1 MRRPTSLTSASL
13 IPDFRTMI
21 MFPPPML
28 ATVYFLKLFICG
40 GPDMAPALPQL
51 ADTRFGSGHSVSAA
65 DTRFGPWKQK
75 RRGLVGP
82 RRLSCVWRHGLFV
95 RPWLPCAQ
103 LMGASRRTVGK

>member
-1 MRRPTSLTSASL
+1 MRRHTSLTSASL

-51 ADTRFGSGHSVSAA
+51 ADTRFGSGHSVRPLETETPRAGWPAA
-65 DTRFGPWKQK
+65 FI
-75 RRGLVGP
+75 LCLAP
-82 RRLSCVWRHGLFV
+82 RAV
-95 RPWLPCAQ
+95 RPPVAPLRSAHGSQ
-103 LMGASRRTVGK
+103 